1 MCKPQAKKQQLH
13 FPKGKVTT
21 WKFGKQDS
29 RINVAIT
36 HRNPQPGICPAMRN
50 FLRTKQLNLL
60 SHFVTAYH
68 SLHLLLHPFILVKN
82 INIALVGNPNSGKSS
97 LFNSLTGLNQ
107 KVGNFPGVTVD
118 KKTGRY
124 PIDENL
130 SATIID
136 LPGTYSLYPKRA
148 DEWVSYKVMLQ
159 QDTDIQP
166 DMIVLVA
173 DASNLKRNLLF
184 CSQIIDLK
192 MPVIVALTM
201 MDLAAQKGTQV
212 DIAGLERE
220 LGVPVIA
227 INPRKNKGLPQLK
240 KLLEH
245 TAMSNFIRPLPF
257 IDNKALA
264 EKPVEEIIKLFP
276 GISDYKALHFL
287 INHQHFE
294 LPKQQQQQIEAIEAA
309 HKFNTTKT
317 QAEEIMQRYGRIKHI
332 MQQTVVE
339 ADPLKKALITE
350 KLDNILLHRRWGYII
365 LIAVLFLLFQSV
377 FWIAQFPMDGIE
389 WAFGKMSGFF
399 GSLLPQAWWSDL
411 FINGVLAGLSGIMVF
426 IPQIM
431 ILFGLIT
438 LLEDTGYMARISFL
452 TDKLMRKVGL
462 NGKSVMP
469 MISGFA
475 CAVPAIMSARN
486 IENRKERLLTIMVT
500 PLMSCSA
507 RLPVYTILIALV
519 IPSKLY
525 AGFLSLQGLVMMA
538 LYLLGT
544 VMAMITAWVMKLF
557 IKINERSFF
566 ILELPVYRNPRWKNA
581 LTTMVEKAKIFVF
594 DAGKV
599 IMIISLLLWALSN
612 YGPKEKMANV
622 ASRYQQLI
630 KENPAQATELNRQR
644 KTALLQNSY
653 AGILGQTIEPAIHPL
668 GFDWKIGIA
677 LITSFAAREVFV
689 GTMATLYS
697 VGGDADENSNTLR
710 QKMAA
715 ATRPDGNKVYTLATG
730 LSLMVFYVLAMQCM
744 STLAVVKRET
754 RSWKW
759 PLIQLLYMT
768 GLAYLLSWM
777 LYVIFK

>member
-1 MCKPQAKKQQLH
+1 LAKH
-13 FPKGKVTT
+13 
-21 WKFGKQDS
+21 
-29 RINVAIT
+29 
-36 HRNPQPGICPAMRN
+36 
-50 FLRTKQLNLL
+50 
-60 SHFVTAYH
+60 
-68 SLHLLLHPFILVKN
+68 

-107 KVGNFPGVTVD
+107 QVGNFPGVTVD
-118 KKTGRY
+118 KKTGQY
-124 PIDENL
+124 SIAENL

-159 QDTDIQP
+159 QDKEIKP
-166 DMIVLVA
+166 DMILLVA

-201 MDLAAQKGTQV
+201 MDLAAKKGTQV

-220 LGVPVIA
+220 LGVPVIS
-227 INPRKNKGLPQLK
+227 INPRKNKGIPQLK
-240 KLLEH
+240 KLLEQ
-245 TAMSNFIRPLPF
+245 TAAANFIGPRPF
-257 IDNKALA
+257 IDNKGLA
-264 EKPVEEIIKLFP
+264 EKPIEDTIKLFP
-276 GISDYKALHFL
+276 GISDYKALHYL
-287 INHQHFE
+287 INHEHFT
-294 LPKQQQQQIEAIEAA
+294 LTKQQQQQVEAIEQE
-309 HKFNTTKT
+309 HKFNPTRT

-339 ADPLKKALITE
+339 ADPLQKALLTE
-350 KLDNILLHRRWGYII
+350 KLDNVLLHRKWGYLI

-377 FWIAQFPMDGIE
+377 FWIAQYPMDAIE
-389 WAFGKMSGFF
+389 WAFGKMTGFF
-399 GSLLPQAWWSDL
+399 GNLLPQSWWADL
-411 FINGVLAGLSGIMVF
+411 FVNGVLAGLSGIMVF

-431 ILFGLIT
+431 ILFGLVT

-525 AGFLSLQGLVMMA
+525 FGFLSLQGLVMMS

-544 VMAMITAWVMKLF
+544 VMAMITAYVMKWF

-566 ILELPVYRNPRWKNA
+566 ILELPVYRSPRWKNA
-581 LTTMVEKAKIFVF
+581 LTTMLEKAKIFVF

-599 IMIISLLLWALSN
+599 IMVISLLLWALSN
-612 YGPKEKMANV
+612 YGPSERMATV
-622 ASRYQQLI
+622 VSQYEQQI
-630 KENPAQATELNRQR
+630 KQHPAQAAELNKLR

-653 AGILGQTIEPAIHPL
+653 AGILGKAIEPAILPL

-697 VGGDADENSNTLR
+697 VGDNADENSNTLR

-715 ATRPDGNKVYTLATG
+715 ATRADGSKVYTLATG
-730 LSLMVFYVLAMQCM
+730 LSLMIFYVLAMQCM

-759 PLIQLLYMT
+759 PIIQLVYMT
-768 GLAYLLSWM
+768 GLAYLLSW
-777 LYVIFK
+777 LIFVIFR